1 MKSLGRVWDQQL
13 SCGVSR
19 KSLGTNKIAY
29 SFIGESGAQ
38 LDRCTV
44 SRTSVVTS
52 RIALK
57 SLWRD
62 WGPAG

>member
-1 MKSLGRVWDQQL
+1 MKSLGRVLDQQL
-13 SCGVSR
+13 SCEVSR
-19 KSLGTNKIAY
+19 QSLGTNRIAIQ
-29 SFIGESGAQ
+29 FHGRVWGQ